1 MLQINHHTVL
11 TYIEATQTKLQNEQK
26 KLKEKPYGILTK
38 NERLSTKVDTA
49 VITDVKYCI
58 KEV

>member
-11 TYIEATQTKLQNEQK
+11 TYSEATQTKLQNEQK

-38 NERLSTKVDTA
+38 NERLSTKVGTA